1 MVPWSCTPKAVEA
14 EEELGV
20 QPGAKQMRSRAL
32 EARTERGLSK
42 AKDAEEAG
50 RPVKACK
57 SLGAWLLKRLFS
69 QLLARMKFGKQLE
82 RHKIRGWDEF
92 YVDYIGLKTSLKASA
107 TIKAFIRIDHR
118 SN

>member
-1 MVPWSCTPKAVEA
+1 M
-14 EEELGV
+14 
-20 QPGAKQMRSRAL
+20 
-32 EARTERGLSK
+32 
-42 AKDAEEAG
+42 
-50 RPVKACK
+50 
-57 SLGAWLLKRLFS
+57 
-69 QLLARMKFGKQLE
+69 E